1 MSDKNNSQ
9 ATDTG
14 HVWDDNLRELTNQP
28 PRWWMISFY
37 ASMAWVVVYFV
48 LYPAIPLLHGY
59 TKGILGWTQ
68 IKEYKQDMQEI
79 EKVRAP
85 YEDKLKGMTP
95 AAVLADREL
104 TSYTLNAAKVL
115 FGDRCSACHG
125 AGGAG
130 NPGFPVL
137 ADDDW
142 LYGGDLDTI
151 QASVTEGRQGMMPN
165 FGSQLSTQEIDE
177 LANYVVALSQGQG
190 DSQPAGKAL
199 FDNAGCSG
207 CHGPDG
213 KGMHMM
219 GSANLTD
226 GIWRFKAKDQL
237 ASVKYTI
244 THGVNDGSNPQTR
257 NAVMPSFQGKL
268 SPTDITKLTVYVH
281 ELGGGQ

>member
-1 MSDKNNSQ
+1 MSDKKTNQ
-9 ATDTG
+9 VGDTG
-14 HVWDDNLRELTNQP
+14 HVWDDNLRELLNDP

-37 ASMAWVVVYFV
+37 ASIAWVVVYFI
-48 LYPAIPLLHGY
+48 LYPSIPLVDSY
-59 TKGILGWTQ
+59 TKGVMGWTQ
-68 IKEYKQDMQEI
+68 IKEYKEDLQKI
-79 EKVRAP
+79 EQVRAP
-85 YEDKLKGMTP
+85 WENKLKGKTP
-95 AAVLADREL
+95 AAILADPEL
-104 TSYTLNAAKVL
+104 TSYTISSAKVL
-115 FGDRCSACHG
+115 FGDRCAACHG

-142 LYGGDLDTI
+142 LYGGDVDAI
-151 QASVTEGRQGMMPN
+151 QESITAGRQGMMPA
-165 FGSQLSTQEIDE
+165 FKDQLSEKEIDD
-177 LANYVVALSQGQG
+177 LANFVMALSQGNG

-199 FDNAGCSG
+199 FDEAGCSG
-207 CHGPDG
+207 CHGADG

-244 THGVNDGSNPQTR
+244 THGVNTGEEDSR
-257 NAVMPSFQGKL
+257 NAVMPEFGKML
-268 SPTDITKLTVYVH
+268 SKTDIVKLTVYVH

>member
-1 MSDKNNSQ
+1 MSDKKTNQ
-9 ATDTG
+9 VGDTG
-14 HVWDDNLRELTNQP
+14 HVWDDNLRELLNDP

-37 ASMAWVVVYFV
+37 ASIAWVVVYFI
-48 LYPAIPLLHGY
+48 LYPSIPLVDSY
-59 TKGILGWTQ
+59 TKGIMGWTQ
-68 IKEYKQDMQEI
+68 IKEYKEDLQEI

-85 YEDKLKGMTP
+85 WENKLKGMTP
-95 AAVLADREL
+95 AAILADSEL
-104 TSYTLNAAKVL
+104 TNYTINSAKVL
-115 FGDRCSACHG
+115 FGDRCAACHG

-142 LYGGDLDTI
+142 LYGGTVDAIQETI
-151 QASVTEGRQGMMPN
+151 TGGRQGMMPG
-165 FGSQLSTQEIDE
+165 FKDQLSEKQIND
-177 LANYVVALSQGQG
+177 LANFVMALSQGNG

-199 FDNAGCSG
+199 FDEAGCSG
-207 CHGPDG
+207 CHGADG

-226 GIWRFKAKDQL
+226 GIWRFSSQDQL

-244 THGVNDGSNPQTR
+244 TNGVNTGEKTAR
-257 NAVMPSFQGKL
+257 NAVMPSFENKL
-268 SPTDITKLTVYVH
+268 PKTDIVKLTVYVH